1 MDSATRGGLRFV
13 SLMVDATSG
22 VDVEPFR
29 VALGSRGLAST
40 FWVDPSRL
48 VERPEYWRK
57 FVAEGHE
64 VANGTFLDAAG
75 LDGRLDRWTLAMVND
90 ELAETKKLWFEVFG
104 TGASQVVAVPFGERA
119 AHDGDY
125 LDHLVGL
132 GVTVCAS
139 SLANG
144 IAVWPARSTQPDD
157 LTAGMIHAVHLTRAA
172 DNRPYF
178 DETVLNEWASWAA
191 GLPKGIVATV
201 SHALGHH
208 SASQIAGT

>member
-1 MDSATRGGLRFV
+1 
-13 SLMVDATSG
+13 MVDATTG

-48 VERPEYWRK
+48 VERAEYWREC
-57 FVAEGHE
+57 VSEGHE

-75 LDGRLDRWTLAMVND
+75 LDGRLDRWTLAMVSD
-90 ELAETKKLWFEVFG
+90 ELIETKKLWCEVFG
-104 TGASQVVAVPFGERA
+104 NGASQVVAVPFGERT

-132 GVTVCAS
+132 GETVCAS
-139 SLANG
+139 CVVKG
-144 IAVWPARSTQPDD
+144 IAVWPAGTTQPDD

-172 DNRPYF
+172 DNRSYF
-178 DETVLNEWASWAA
+178 NESALSEWATWAA

-201 SHALGHH
+201 TDALGPH
-208 SASQIAGT
+208 SASQVAGA